1 MKPVFVNKPT
11 PEQSLRAISSK
22 QLCAHL
28 YAAGYLKTSL
38 EAPPLQLAARSGV
51 EVCLKTLVGCPPVED
66 DDEDGYGDG
75 MMMVIANIAAM
86 MIATDDSITNEHLDG
101 VAGKCQRPA
110 HLCTAVPLEE
120 LLQMEL

>member
-1 MKPVFVNKPT
+1 MSVFLASKKP
-11 PEQSLRAISSK
+11 
-22 QLCAHL
+22 CAHL
-28 YAAGYLKTSL
+28 YVAGYLKTSL

-66 DDEDGYGDG
+66 GYRER

-101 VAGKCQRPA
+101 VAGKCQRPS
-110 HLCTAVPLEE
+110 HLSTAIPLEE

>member
-1 MKPVFVNKPT
+1 
-11 PEQSLRAISSK
+11 
-22 QLCAHL
+22 
-28 YAAGYLKTSL
+28 LKTSL

-66 DDEDGYGDG
+66 GYGER
-75 MMMVIANIAAM
+75 MMIANIAAM

-101 VAGKCQRPA
+101 VAGKCQRPS
-110 HLCTAVPLEE
+110 HLSTAIPLEE